1 FSKWILYVGE
11 GRLNEP
17 NDGVANIDITEELL
31 ITEVDNPIESIIREI
46 YGNSFATEKDPSYFQ
61 SRAILCPT
69 NDDVNSIND
78 HMLSRIDGEERIY
91 LSLDS
96 LDPSDKRNKDNP
108 TYSPDFLISIRVS
121 GVPNHALRLKVGCP
135 VMLLHNIDAHGG
147 LMNGTRLQ
155 IIQMA
160 DHVLQARILTG
171 TRVRKL
177 VLLPRIVLTPSESR
191 LPFKMRQRQFPVSVA
206 FAMTINKSQEQS
218 LSKVGIYLPRPVFH
232 MANYMLQCPV

>member
-1 FSKWILYVGE
+1 FSKWILFVGE
-11 GRLNEP
+11 GKLNEP
-17 NDGVANIDITEELL
+17 NDGVADIDIPEELL
-31 ITEVDNPIESIIREI
+31 ITEVDNLIESIIREI

-91 LSLDS
+91 LSSDS
-96 LDPSDKRNKDNP
+96 LDPSDKQNKDNP
-108 TYSPDFLISIRVS
+108 AYNPDFLNSIRFS
-121 GVPNHALRLKVGCP
+121 GVPNHALRLK
-135 VMLLHNIDAHGG
+135 IDC
-147 LMNGTRLQ
+147 LMNGTRLH
-155 IIQMA
+155 ILQME

-171 TRVRKL
+171 TRVGKL
-177 VLLPRIVLTPSESR
+177 VLLPRMVLTPSESR
-191 LPFKMRQRQFPVSVA
+191 LPFKMRRRQFPVYVA
-206 FAMTINKSQEQS
+206 FVMTINKSQGQS